1 MIGGWKNVMDLAF
14 VPAITRELFK
24 PVMNLVLYHGAKFPT
39 YLVHRHPL
47 RELIDPI
54 LTVTSLSS

>member
-1 MIGGWKNVMDLAF
+1 MDLAF

-24 PVMNLVLYHGAKFPT
+24 LVIDLVLYRGAKFPT
-39 YLVHRHPL
+39 YLAHRHPL